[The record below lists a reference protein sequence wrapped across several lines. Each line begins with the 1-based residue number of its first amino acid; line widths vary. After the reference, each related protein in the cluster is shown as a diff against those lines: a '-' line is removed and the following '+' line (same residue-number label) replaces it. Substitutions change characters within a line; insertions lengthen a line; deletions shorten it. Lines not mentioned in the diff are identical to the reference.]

1 MSNMSY
7 CKFRNTL
14 PDLQDCVDALY
25 ESDGNL
31 SDLCEEERS
40 AARALIRLCRE
51 VAEGFD
57 EDDV

>member
-1 MSNMSY
+1 MANMTY

-51 VAEGFD
+51 VAEDFG
-57 EDDV
+57 EDCI